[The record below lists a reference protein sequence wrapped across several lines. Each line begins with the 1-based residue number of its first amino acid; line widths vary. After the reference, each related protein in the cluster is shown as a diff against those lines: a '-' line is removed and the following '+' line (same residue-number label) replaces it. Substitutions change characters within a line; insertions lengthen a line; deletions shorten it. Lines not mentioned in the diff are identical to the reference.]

1 MSARADTAARDL
13 LARLIDETELES
25 ASIEEV
31 RGDLALFDIDSARA
45 IRFSRKLAEN
55 SASPAG
61 ALLAKTLAAEAA
73 DNEISAIERTDL
85 ESVRAELSAASP
97 DSAARSEELVQQS
110 SARHP
115 RPRSRQWWY
124 GAGGAA
130 GALAASL
137 LIFVAMNSREPLRLP
152 LPSESSQDVAMR
164 APDASLAPGALAVPP
179 PEPPAS
185 PTAAASASELQQRTD
200 STVIASGGSS
210 KSANDAASQLR
221 GESEAAPSD
230 VGLVEVGTPEGKSQS
245 ESRTRE
251 LAQLTTES
259 IDLRSIGDLTVA
271 AALILQPELAPEPMR
286 QADLG
291 QGDLAAQLP
300 SAARSVARSHAV
312 ALLTLTR
319 ANGATADYVLLR
331 LPAFA
336 YDETGAAAEESVQPR
351 AELPEPLP
359 AAPTLRQLLG
369 DAAGEFRVLE
379 LVPDIGQ

>member
-1 MSARADTAARDL
+1 
-13 LARLIDETELES
+13 
-25 ASIEEV
+25 
-31 RGDLALFDIDSARA
+31 
-45 IRFSRKLAEN
+45 
-55 SASPAG
+55 
-61 ALLAKTLAAEAA
+61 
-73 DNEISAIERTDL
+73 
-85 ESVRAELSAASP
+85 
-97 DSAARSEELVQQS
+97 
-110 SARHP
+110 
-115 RPRSRQWWY
+115 
-124 GAGGAA
+124 
-130 GALAASL
+130 
-137 LIFVAMNSREPLRLP
+137 
-152 LPSESSQDVAMR
+152 MR

-185 PTAAASASELQQRTD
+185 PTAATPASELQQRTD

-210 KSANDAASQLR
+210 KSANDAASQLQ

-331 LPAFA
+331 FPAFA

-379 LVPDIGQ
+379 LVSDIGQ